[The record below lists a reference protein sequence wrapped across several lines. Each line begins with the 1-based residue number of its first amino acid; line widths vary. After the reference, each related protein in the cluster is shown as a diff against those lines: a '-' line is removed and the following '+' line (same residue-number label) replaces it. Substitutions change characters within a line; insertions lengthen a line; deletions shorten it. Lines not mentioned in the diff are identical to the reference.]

1 MKNQIPALLLI
12 EDDPDDAELTIVTLR
27 KYNLVNPI
35 VHIDDGEKA
44 LDFLFG
50 PDENPGLVLLDL
62 KMPRVDG
69 IHILKKL
76 KSDPK
81 KKDIPVIALISSK
94 EGRNYVKS
102 FDVEADSYIIKPV
115 DHKQFFNAVSEM
127 GLKSRIMTAP

>member
-115 DHKQFFNAVSEM
+115 DHKQFFSAVSEM